1 MKINLAAMAVAL
13 TAVLAV
19 LAASRNLPVS
29 EYLDAEPV
37 AASPTG
43 SPQLAKGAAPWSR
56 EGGALSGPEG
66 TMRLQHSE
74 AMSLD
79 APDASR
85 RTASVAATAQA
96 PAADTASAP
105 AADTAQA
112 PAAATAQA
120 PAAAAAPA
128 VQPPDDQ
135 VAVLKQLLAQSRRE
149 TRQLGQIDDH
159 LASLR
164 QQGAED
170 ASQRQDDR
178 EQEAAQHEATLEA
191 LATLRKAE
199 VLLETGN
206 ADGVVEELGRAEA
219 ALSGRTLLDVEAAR
233 EALAREDLFPARQ
246 FLAAALAERRVP
258 R

>member
-1 MKINLAAMAVAL
+1 
-13 TAVLAV
+13 
-19 LAASRNLPVS
+19 
-29 EYLDAEPV
+29 
-37 AASPTG
+37 
-43 SPQLAKGAAPWSR
+43 
-56 EGGALSGPEG
+56 
-66 TMRLQHSE
+66 
-74 AMSLD
+74 
-79 APDASR
+79 
-85 RTASVAATAQA
+85 
-96 PAADTASAP
+96 
-105 AADTAQA
+105 
-112 PAAATAQA
+112 
-120 PAAAAAPA
+120 

-135 VAVLKQLLAQSRRE
+135 VAVLKQLLAQSRLE